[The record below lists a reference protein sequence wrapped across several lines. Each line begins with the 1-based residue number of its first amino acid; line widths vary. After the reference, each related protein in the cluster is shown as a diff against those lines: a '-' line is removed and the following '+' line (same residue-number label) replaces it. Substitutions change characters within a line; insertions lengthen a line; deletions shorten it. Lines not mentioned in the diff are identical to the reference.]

1 MLQSAVSNSNPSYQ
15 LSTFILKLFISLLPF
30 MLCFMLFFFF
40 GSQICSQIFGGNSFP
55 FGVTANSGFLEGK
68 NTLNISSSS
77 TCDHICI
84 HFTEMRTELS
94 FRTFS
99 SEKLRELSHQHFMVI
114 HLSSSQYT
122 NVYTTLKVLSCD
134 LSWPAAE
141 NHIAVLSLPQQVG
154 ENGGENKKNVKL
166 VG

>member
-15 LSTFILKLFISLLPF
+15 LSTIILKLFISLLPF
-30 MLCFMLFFFF
+30 MLCFFFFFF

-55 FGVTANSGFLEGK
+55 FGVTANSGFLGGK

-77 TCDHICI
+77 TCDHIYI

-94 FRTFS
+94 LRTFS
-99 SEKLRELSHQHFMVI
+99 SEKLRELSYQHFMVI
-114 HLSSSQYT
+114 HLLSSQYT
-122 NVYTTLKVLSCD
+122 HVYTTLKALSCD

-141 NHIAVLSLPQQVG
+141 NHIAILSLPQQVG
-154 ENGGENKKNVKL
+154 ENGGEH
-166 VG
+166 